1 MDDLGSWIVVWSK
14 TYCYLVV
21 FERSLNCNLLEKS
34 CQGIELNSKSP
45 KVTHLSIVLWAKHSL
60 FRTLVQLVNHLLP
73 VTNTDLFLLGA
84 CAGSADIVFAL
95 DASGSIGDDNFRKET
110 QFVTNV
116 IASLDIASPSNPN
129 GVQVGL
135 LTFSDNVSI
144 QFQLNNFT
152 DKRQLLEAINA
163 PYTRG
168 STNTAYA
175 IRYASLDRMSLLPT
189 CTMSESEWAQNDSR
203 IKYNEFVLISNVIT
217 DSM

>member
-14 TYCYLVV
+14 TYCYWYLVV
-21 FERSLNCNLLEKS
+21 FERLLNCNLLEKS

-45 KVTHLSIVLWAKHSL
+45 IVILLPIALWAKHSL
-60 FRTLVQLVNHLLP
+60 VRTLMQLVNRLLP

-84 CAGSADIVFAL
+84 CSGSADIVFAL

-129 GVQVGL
+129 GVQIGL

-152 DKRQLLEAINA
+152 DKRQLLEAVNA

-175 IRYASLDRMSLLPT
+175 IR
-189 CTMSESEWAQNDSR
+189 
-203 IKYNEFVLISNVIT
+203 
-217 DSM
+217 